1 MTSSSFLSIPNQKGI
16 NPTTTTG
23 FTLHAQTPNEQNATT
38 TPRRQEARPSVIKDD
53 ATGGACL
60 TFFAVM
66 EGIGGGSG
74 KGGGPNGYNNNNHN
88 KNDDHD
94 GGGKGGRWNHS
105 SHSSSS
111 NKNSSHQHHETPSQ
125 MTQATQDTSIA
136 SASSLPSLS
145 RSSLGGISSALTPLR
160 PRQIPL
166 QALDARRLADF
177 DDGHDRAP
185 AALSNVQ
192 LVGTATNRPQQ
203 QQVQQVQQQQQQ
215 QTDAELLLRWRRRQV
230 IVLASGSVGTLM
242 GFVAIVLP
250 TPALVLLAA
259 WIALTVSALVSA
271 RQYAVAWYRQQL
283 VRNGLGQY
291 LPDSLYRLLT
301 TESIHSFMT
310 DDTFMLENRHLLLY
324 FLPLPPPALER
335 FVQRLAPRHVQR
347 LHRPGLGHLLGES
360 VMQIILGQDRY
371 RQQYGRPHQQHL
383 QHLQHL
389 EQQQQQASV
398 YDADQDH
405 DASDDNDNATTSAAD
420 ASSSPSSSVQQPNRQ
435 QQRPQ
440 RPALEVIIERPSQ
453 QELPVS
459 RSSRRLDLDD
469 DDEDDDGDSDLG
481 IDASA
486 DDVLEGTLSDEEAR
500 AMAAAAILPLP
511 LRWVHSGSET
521 GRNAPLLTPAAGG
534 STMMLAGQSP
544 AESALTLATPGV
556 HAHAGAAAGHGDA
569 RSAGAT
575 ASDDALSLAE
585 EYAEEELVLTQ
596 AVINAVYDGVWTPLS
611 RYFIAAA
618 EDTAGPVTAR
628 LVTYGLGISAVSTAL
643 GLFLGMVGYRRGIY
657 RRPTIMQAY
666 PRENTLYT
674 TIMLGIAGTGL
685 TLLAHWQMNRGK
697 KKGRSYFYSQFSRRA
712 SRKG

>member
-1 MTSSSFLSIPNQKGI
+1 
-16 NPTTTTG
+16 
-23 FTLHAQTPNEQNATT
+23 
-38 TPRRQEARPSVIKDD
+38 
-53 ATGGACL
+53 
-60 TFFAVM
+60 M
-66 EGIGGGSG
+66 EGIGGGGGS
-74 KGGGPNGYNNNNHN
+74 KDGGPNGYNNNNNNN
-88 KNDDHD
+88 KNDDEDHGD
-94 GGGKGGRWNHS
+94 GGKGGRWNS
-105 SHSSSS
+105 SHSHSIK
-111 NKNSSHQHHETPSQ
+111 NNSSHQHHETPSQ

-136 SASSLPSLS
+136 SASSQLSLS
-145 RSSLGGISSALTPLR
+145 RSSLGGIGALTPLR
-160 PRQIPL
+160 PRHIPL
-166 QALDARRLADF
+166 QVLDAQRLADF

-185 AALSNVQ
+185 ALSNVQ
-192 LVGTATNRPQQ
+192 LVGTATNRQQ

-215 QTDAELLLRWRRRQV
+215 TDAVLLLRWRRRQV
-230 IVLASGSVGTLM
+230 ILLASGSLGTLM

-250 TPALVLLAA
+250 TPALVLLLA
-259 WIALTVSALVSA
+259 WIGLTVSALVSA
-271 RQYAVAWYRQQL
+271 RRYAVAWYRQQL

-291 LPDSLYRLLT
+291 LPDNLYRLLT

-371 RQQYGRPHQQHL
+371 RQQYGGPQQQQQ

-435 QQRPQ
+435 PQRPQ

-453 QELPVS
+453 QELLPVS

-469 DDEDDDGDSDLG
+469 DDDDDDGDSDLG

-486 DDVLEGTLSDEEAR
+486 DDVLEGALSDEEAR
-500 AMAAAAILPLP
+500 AMAASILPLP

-521 GRNAPLLTPAAGG
+521 GRHAPLSTPAAGG

-544 AESALTLATPGV
+544 SPAESALTLATPGV
-556 HAHAGAAAGHGDA
+556 HAGAAGHGDA
-569 RSAGAT
+569 RSSGAT
-575 ASDDALSLAE
+575 TSDDALSLAE

-697 KKGRSYFYSQFSRRA
+697 KKGRSYFYSQFSSRA